1 MKQRGIQIALLLAG
15 LVPSSWATNGYFANG
30 YGVKSE
36 GIAGIGIALP
46 QDTLAIA
53 ANPAGLTSIGNRL
66 DVGANLF
73 TPKRSASIS
82 GNGAGLNGQYD
93 GNATRDFVI
102 PELGYSQQLTPELV
116 AGVALYGNGGMNT
129 DYQRNPFAAV
139 GGKGSAGVE
148 LSQLFVSPAIA
159 WKLNETQSLGLALN
173 LAYQTFTAKGL
184 DGFAGFSSSAANL
197 DSNRRDSSTGVGLR
211 LGWSGKL
218 SEQLTLG
225 ATWSSRIRMSK
236 FDDYRG
242 LFADQGSFDIP
253 ENYGVG
259 LSYQLTPSVLLAG
272 EYQRIRFSQVGSIA
286 NSVDSLF
293 SGKQLGSNQGP
304 GFGWQDINVY
314 RLGISYTL
322 NDNWTLRGGYS
333 HSDQAVPASQ
343 TLFNI
348 LAPGVVQN
356 HATVGLSWKVS
367 KDSELSAAYVHGFK
381 QTVHGQGS
389 IPNALGGGEAD
400 ISLSE
405 NLFGLAWG
413 WKF

>member
-1 MKQRGIQIALLLAG
+1 MTQRGIWIAVTLLGLA
-15 LVPSSWATNGYFANG
+15 PASWATNGYFANG

-53 ANPAGLTSIGNRL
+53 SNPAGLASVGNRL
-66 DVGANLF
+66 DVGVNLF

-102 PELGYSQQLTPELV
+102 PELGYSQQLNPDLV
-116 AGVALYGNGGMNT
+116 AGVAVYGNGGMNT

-184 DGFAGFSSSAANL
+184 DGFAGFSSSSANL
-197 DSNRRDSSTGVGLR
+197 DSNQRDSSTGVGLR

-218 SEQLTLG
+218 SEQWTLG

-236 FDDYRG
+236 FNDYRG

-259 LSYQLTPSVLLAG
+259 LSYQLTPSVLQAG

-286 NSVDSLF
+286 NSEDSLF

-304 GFGWQDINVY
+304 GFGWQDINIY

-356 HATVGLSWKVS
+356 HATLGVSWKLS
-367 KDSELSAAYVHGFK
+367 KDSELSAAYAHGFK

-389 IPNALGGGEAD
+389 IPNSLGGGEAD